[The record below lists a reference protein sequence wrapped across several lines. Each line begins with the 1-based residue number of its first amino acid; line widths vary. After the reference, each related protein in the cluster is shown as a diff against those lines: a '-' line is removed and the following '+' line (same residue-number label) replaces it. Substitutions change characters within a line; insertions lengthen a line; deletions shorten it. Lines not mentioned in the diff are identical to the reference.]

1 MADVQDLKS
10 ALLYALKV
18 EAANEASCRDN
29 HSIRGA
35 RVTTDAPCE
44 SPWRKEI
51 EKLRE
56 EIQDLMAQCQN
67 LRRRRIMCC
76 GCGGAGHLRSS
87 CPRINKEDHNIKFW
101 GCGRTGH
108 VRSNCPRV
116 NQKDPCRTSVT
127 ESKKVCSNRKGSAD
141 ENGDVRSKRPCSES
155 SKNLSNSLRVEKKF
169 GVKYPIVRQVTAPS
183 TSALDPWS
191 DESVRKD
198 QLADPEIKPIIEF
211 QESSDE
217 KPSWQDIAPFHPTTK
232 RYRALWNSLHLRNGV
247 LYQKWESD
255 DG

>member
-29 HSIRGA
+29 NSVRGA
-35 RVTTDAPCE
+35 RVTTDEPCE

-56 EIQDLMAQCQN
+56 EIQDLMAERQN
-67 LRRRRIMCC
+67 LRRRRIMCW

-87 CPRINKEDHNIKFW
+87 CRRINKEDHNIKCW

-116 NQKDPCRTSVT
+116 NQEDPCHTSGT

-141 ENGDVRSKRPCSES
+141 ENGDVHSKRPCSES

-169 GVKYPIVRQVTAPS
+169 GVKYPKIRQVTAPS

-198 QLADPEIKPIIEF
+198 QLADPEIKPII
-211 QESSDE
+211 
-217 KPSWQDIAPFHPTTK
+217 
-232 RYRALWNSLHLRNGV
+232 
-247 LYQKWESD
+247 
-255 DG
+255 